1 MAYTR
6 DQALTT
12 HKDYQET
19 INNWE
24 YYIRSYNGGYDYMI
38 GQYLNRYNLEL
49 DNEFNQ
55 RLANT
60 TCDNHCKN
68 IIQIYSS
75 FLFRVRPSRD
85 FASMQDE
92 ASLESFLKDAD
103 LEGNNLNSVIK
114 QAQNY
119 ASIYGHCFMI
129 LDKPNVNTETQAQ
142 ELEQNIRPYLSIVTP
157 ENVLDWNFER
167 KVNGKYELNYLKI
180 REEVDKD
187 GGTYMRVWYPD
198 RIDTVYMA
206 EREEPSLIDTVP
218 NMIGKIPAVILYNS
232 KSHKRGIGQSDLTD
246 IADLQKSIYNEYSEM
261 EQLIRLTNHPSLVK
275 TPSVNASAGAG
286 AVIEMPDELEPNLK
300 PYLLQPS
307 GQNLQAI
314 MESINNKVNSINMI
328 AHPGAVRTQKTG
340 ITSGVALQTE
350 FELLNARL
358 SEKAD
363 HLQIAEEQLFKLYAM
378 FQNVHFAGEIN
389 YPDSFNIRDY
399 ASDLVYFQQAK
410 SLNIGS
416 STFSKEVDKEIARA
430 VIDDDSKLNE
440 IFEEIDQATEV
451 GQFTQDEPAQEDQE
465 VEQEQTTRCCDIVE
479 HFKQHEYIQ
488 VKDRSM
494 NFTSTLSYTGYYNSF
509 VGIDLTVLET
519 EVTTSIKGIYL
530 TSSDPVVNR
539 LGEYVMYNSDKPA

>member
-1 MAYTR
+1 MAYSR
-6 DQALTT
+6 DEAFET
-12 HKDYQET
+12 HKDYKE
-19 INNWE
+19 NVSNWE
-24 YYIRSYNGGYDYMI
+24 YYIRSYNGGYDYTL

-60 TCDNHCKN
+60 PCDNHCRN
-68 IIQIYSS
+68 VIQIYSS
-75 FLFRVRPSRD
+75 FLFRVKPSRD
-85 FASMQDE
+85 FGSMSEEQ
-92 ASLESFLKDAD
+92 SLDTFMRDAD
-103 LEGNNLNSVIK
+103 LDGNNFNNVIK
-114 QAQNY
+114 QAQNFS
-119 ASIYGHCFMI
+119 SIYGHCFMI
-129 LDKPNVNTETQAQ
+129 LDKPNITTNTQAE
-142 ELEQNIRPYLSIVTP
+142 ELDQDIRPYLSIVTP
-157 ENVLDWNFER
+157 ENVLDWNFDR
-167 KVNGKYELNYLKI
+167 KLNGKYELDYLKV

-198 RIDTVYMA
+198 RIDTVYMPDKA
-206 EREEPSLIDTVP
+206 EPSLIDTVP

-314 MESINNKVNSINMI
+314 MESINNKVASINRI
-328 AHPGAVRTQKTG
+328 AHTGAVRTQKTG

-363 HLQIAEEQLFKLYAM
+363 NLQIAEEQLFKLYAI
-378 FQNVHFAGEIN
+378 FQNVTFDGEIN

-465 VEQEQTTRCCDIVE
+465 VEQEQI
-479 HFKQHEYIQ
+479 
-488 VKDRSM
+488 
-494 NFTSTLSYTGYYNSF
+494 
-509 VGIDLTVLET
+509 
-519 EVTTSIKGIYL
+519 
-530 TSSDPVVNR
+530 
-539 LGEYVMYNSDKPA
+539 

>member
-1 MAYTR
+1 MSYTR
-6 DQALTT
+6 DQAIAV

-19 INNWE
+19 VNNWE

-60 TCDNHCKN
+60 PCDNHCKN
-68 IIQIYSS
+68 VIQIYSS
-75 FLFRVRPSRD
+75 FLFRVKPSRN
-85 FASMQDE
+85 FGSLADE
-92 ASLESFLKDAD
+92 QSLEFFLKDAD
-103 LEGNNLNSVIK
+103 LEGNSLSNVVK

-129 LDKPNVNTETQAQ
+129 LDKPNIQTSTRAE
-142 ELEQNIRPYLSIVTP
+142 ELQQDIRPYVSIVTP

-167 KVNGKYELNYLKI
+167 QPNGKYELNYLKI
-180 REEVDKD
+180 REEVDRD
-187 GGTYMRVWYPD
+187 GGTYMRIWYPD
-198 RIDTVYMA
+198 KIDTLYMPDREEPRIIDTV
-206 EREEPSLIDTVP
+206 D
-218 NMIGKIPAVILYNS
+218 NQIGKIPAVILYNS

-307 GQNLQAI
+307 GSSLTSI
-314 MESINNKVNSINMI
+314 MDSIESKVNSINRI
-328 AHPGAVRTQKTG
+328 AHIGAVRTTKTN
-340 ITSGVALQTE
+340 ISSGVALQTE

-363 HLQIAEEQLFKLYAM
+363 NLEIAEEQLFRLYSM
-378 FQNVHFAGEIN
+378 FQDTPFDGEIN

-399 ASDLVYFQQAK
+399 ATDLLFYQQAK
-410 SLNIGS
+410 AINVQSPTLN
-416 STFSKEVDKEIARA
+416 KEIDKEIARA
-430 VIDDDSKLNE
+430 VVDDDEKLNN
-440 IFEEIDQATEV
+440 IFDEIDSNSEV
-451 GQFTQDEPAQEDQE
+451 GEFTQDEPAQEDQE
-465 VEQEQTTRCCDIVE
+465 VEQEEI
-479 HFKQHEYIQ
+479 
-488 VKDRSM
+488 
-494 NFTSTLSYTGYYNSF
+494 
-509 VGIDLTVLET
+509 
-519 EVTTSIKGIYL
+519 
-530 TSSDPVVNR
+530 
-539 LGEYVMYNSDKPA
+539 

>member
-1 MAYTR
+1 MSYTR
-6 DQALTT
+6 DQAIAV

-19 INNWE
+19 VNNWE

-60 TCDNHCKN
+60 PCDNHCKN
-68 IIQIYSS
+68 VIQIYSS
-75 FLFRVRPSRD
+75 FLFRVKPSRN
-85 FASMQDE
+85 FGSLADE
-92 ASLESFLKDAD
+92 QSLENFLKDAD
-103 LEGNNLNSVIK
+103 LEGNSLSNVVK

-129 LDKPNVNTETQAQ
+129 LDKPNIQTSTRAE
-142 ELEQNIRPYLSIVTP
+142 ELQQDIRPYVSIVTP

-167 KVNGKYELNYLKI
+167 QPNGKYELNYLKI
-180 REEVDKD
+180 REEVDREN
-187 GGTYMRVWYPD
+187 GTYMRIWYPD
-198 RIDTVYMA
+198 RIDTLYMP
-206 EREEPSLIDTVP
+206 EREEPRIIDTVD
-218 NMIGKIPAVILYNS
+218 NQIGKIPAVILYNS

-307 GQNLQAI
+307 GSSLTSI
-314 MESINNKVNSINMI
+314 MDSIESKVNSINRI
-328 AHPGAVRTQKTG
+328 AHIGAVRTTKTN
-340 ITSGVALQTE
+340 ISSGVALQTE

-363 HLQIAEEQLFKLYAM
+363 NLEIAEEQLFRLYSM
-378 FQNVHFAGEIN
+378 FQDTPFDGEIN

-399 ASDLVYFQQAK
+399 ATDLLFYQQAK
-410 SLNIGS
+410 AINVQSPTLN
-416 STFSKEVDKEIARA
+416 KEIDKEIARA
-430 VIDDDSKLNE
+430 VVDDDEKLNN
-440 IFEEIDQATEV
+440 IFDEIDSNSQV
-451 GQFTQDEPAQEDQE
+451 GEFTQDEPAQEDQE
-465 VEQEQTTRCCDIVE
+465 VEQEEI
-479 HFKQHEYIQ
+479 
-488 VKDRSM
+488 
-494 NFTSTLSYTGYYNSF
+494 
-509 VGIDLTVLET
+509 
-519 EVTTSIKGIYL
+519 
-530 TSSDPVVNR
+530 
-539 LGEYVMYNSDKPA
+539 

>member
-6 DQALTT
+6 DQAIET

-24 YYIRSYNGGYDYMI
+24 YYIRSYNGGYDYMV
-38 GQYLNRYNLEL
+38 GQYLSRYNLEL

-60 TCDNHCKN
+60 PCDNHCRN

-85 FASMQDE
+85 FASMEDE

-103 LEGNNLNSVIK
+103 LDGNNLNSVIK
-114 QAQNY
+114 HAQNY
-119 ASIYGHCFMI
+119 ASIYGHCFMV
-129 LDKPNVNTETQAQ
+129 LDKPNIQTETKADELAQ
-142 ELEQNIRPYLSIVTP
+142 DIRPYLSIVTP

-167 KVNGKYELNYLKI
+167 QPNGKYELNYLKI
-180 REEVDKD
+180 REEVDRD
-187 GGTYMRVWYPD
+187 GGQYLRMWYPD
-198 RIDTVYMA
+198 RIDTVYMPK
-206 EREEPSLIDTVP
+206 REEPRLIDTVP

-286 AVIEMPDELEPNLK
+286 AVIEMPDEMEPNLK

-307 GQNLQAI
+307 GSSLTSI
-314 MESINNKVNSINMI
+314 MDSINNKVESINRI
-328 AHPGAVRTQKTG
+328 AHTGAVRTTKTQVA
-340 ITSGVALQTE
+340 SGVALQTE

-363 HLQIAEEQLFKLYAM
+363 NLQLAEEQLFKLYAM
-378 FQNVHFAGEIN
+378 FQNVEFDGEIN

-399 ASDLVYFQQAK
+399 ATDLLFYQQAK
-410 SLNIGS
+410 AVGVQSPTL
-416 STFSKEVDKEIARA
+416 SKEIDKEIARA
-430 VIDDDSKLNE
+430 VVDDDQKLNI
-440 IFEEIDQATEV
+440 IFDEIDVKSEV
-451 GQFTQDEPAQEDQE
+451 GEFTQDEVQQQDEE
-465 VEQEQTTRCCDIVE
+465 VEQEEI
-479 HFKQHEYIQ
+479 
-488 VKDRSM
+488 
-494 NFTSTLSYTGYYNSF
+494 
-509 VGIDLTVLET
+509 
-519 EVTTSIKGIYL
+519 
-530 TSSDPVVNR
+530 
-539 LGEYVMYNSDKPA
+539 